1 MKQYIRKADIILLI
15 ALVIT
20 GLAASAVLTLSR
32 TAAGADAKVIIESGG
47 DLYATY
53 SLFEDGLLSCLHRK
67 HTGQT
72 VLLRTHLPRQDH
84 SMTITMSS
92 RSETEKS
99 LSLRVPAKIRSV

>member
-1 MKQYIRKADIILLI
+1 MKKYIRKADIILLI

-53 SLFEDGLLSCLHRK
+53 SLFEDR
-67 HTGQT
+67 T
-72 VLLRTHLPRQDH
+72 VV
-84 SMTITMSS
+84 
-92 RSETEKS
+92 
-99 LSLRVPAKIRSV
+99 VPAPKAHRTDSHSPDASAPAGSQYDYYNVVEIRDGKVSVTEGSCKA